1 MSDFPNPDR
10 IEIAILRLLVNDAR
24 LSNKELAAKVGLA
37 PSSCHERLKTLRER
51 NILLGSHAE
60 VDLRALGLALE
71 ALLFVQLAKLKTQ
84 EVDKFVLETS
94 SVLEVRSV
102 FLVSGH
108 FDMVVHV
115 AIRDM
120 EHLKSVISNHFNRHV
135 HVVRVET
142 SVIFNRR
149 TQHAMP
155 LRETSHHSSS
165 RSTQLPSR
173 RRAKERLS

>member
-1 MSDFPNPDR
+1 MSTSPNPDR
-10 IEIAILRLLVNDAR
+10 TDVAILRLLMNDAR
-24 LSNKELAAKVGLA
+24 LSNKEMAAKVGLA

-60 VDLRALGLALE
+60 IDLRALGVALE

-108 FDMVVHV
+108 FDLIVHV

-120 EHLKSVISNHFNRHV
+120 EHLKSVISDHFNRHV
-135 HVVRVET
+135 HVLRVET
-142 SVIFNRR
+142 SMIFNRR

-155 LRETSHHSSS
+155 FRDSSHTS
-165 RSTQLPSR
+165 
-173 RRAKERLS
+173 AKKARL